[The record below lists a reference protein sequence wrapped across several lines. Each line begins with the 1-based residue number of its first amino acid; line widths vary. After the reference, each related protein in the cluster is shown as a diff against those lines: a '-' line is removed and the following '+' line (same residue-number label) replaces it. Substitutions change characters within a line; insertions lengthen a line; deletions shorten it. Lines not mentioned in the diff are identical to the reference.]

1 MEDKKVLP
9 KVNLSTENYD
19 IISTG
24 SVVLQMGEFLEFQ
37 IANLKFRI
45 EFIEEKPDGDKP
57 LEGRIVTGVENKETE
72 DAYYKIVFYN
82 QASAYF
88 SSTPEFAQLATIDGR
103 PLRFKFS
110 IHSIN
115 EREDSSDKIFF
126 YTWYL
131 GKEASIPTNNNVPQ
145 Q

>member
-1 MEDKKVLP
+1 MENNKVSP
-9 KVNLSTENYD
+9 TVKLSTENYD
-19 IISTG
+19 IRDSG

-37 IANLKFRI
+37 ISNLKFRI

-72 DAYYKIVFYN
+72 SAYYKIAFYN

-103 PLRFKFS
+103 PLRLKFS

-115 EREDSSDKIFF
+115 ERENSSDKIFF

-131 GKEASIPTNNNVPQ
+131 GKEASIQTNNNVPQ
-145 Q
+145 

>member
-1 MEDKKVLP
+1 MENKNVLP
-9 KVNLSTENYD
+9 KVELSTENYD
-19 IISTG
+19 IIDSG

-37 IANLKFRI
+37 ISNLKFRI

-72 DAYYKIVFYN
+72 SAYYKIAFYN

-88 SSTPEFAQLATIDGR
+88 SSTPEFAQLATVDGR
-103 PLRFKFS
+103 PLRLKFS

-115 EREDSSDKIFF
+115 ERENSSDKIFF

-131 GKEASIPTNNNVPQ
+131 GKEASIQTNNNVPQ
-145 Q
+145 